1 MIGLWSVR
9 NGSSVGLGCP
19 DAQQTELGL
28 RCCSAQGSPFIRPFQ
43 TGGHWAY
50 LPIRS
55 SQIGQCLLKM
65 LHLHLRPGTRET
77 IQINSPASSRNSPF
91 TSESVLT
98 VLVPPYISR
107 SPAECLA
114 RAAPDSYILSAALG
128 RLPRMVVERAEPATP
143 ESACATA
150 KTNARFNDTEKPKR
164 KHENSPCHSPDLS
177 PAASSSIRPPTVRL
191 LPLRHPYRPFQA
203 EGTVAH

>member
-1 MIGLWSVR
+1 MDWAV
-9 NGSSVGLGCP
+9 
-19 DAQQTELGL
+19 QTPCRQSWDCDVVLL
-28 RCCSAQGSPFIRPFQ
+28 KVV
-43 TGGHWAY
+43 
-50 LPIRS
+50 RS
-55 SQIGQCLLKM
+55 SDLFRRADIGRTFQLGPARSVSACSRCFTCIFDLE
-65 LHLHLRPGTRET
+65 RET
-77 IQINSPASSRNSPF
+77 IQINLPASSGNSPF

-150 KTNARFNDTEKPKR
+150 TTNARFNYTEKPKR
-164 KHENSPCHSPDLS
+164 KLENSPCHSPDLS

-191 LPLRHPYRPFQA
+191 LPLKHPYRPFQA
-203 EGTVAH
+203 EGTVSH